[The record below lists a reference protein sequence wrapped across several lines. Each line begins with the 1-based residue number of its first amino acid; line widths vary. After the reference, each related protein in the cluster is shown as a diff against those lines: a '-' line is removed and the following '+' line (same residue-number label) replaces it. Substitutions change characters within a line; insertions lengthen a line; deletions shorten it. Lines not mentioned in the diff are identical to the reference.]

1 MPTSPVPAAL
11 LAALLLIVAS
21 DQGLA
26 TTASAT
32 TPADAPCSS
41 VDDCL
46 QRLVDPPSG
55 RHELTR
61 LVEHIAQLGDSA
73 APGLVALLGSAER
86 DTANLA
92 ARALSEMESID
103 PALLPDI
110 IAALDLE
117 LDWLPVALVRI
128 GTPEAAAEA
137 VRRLFD
143 APASDSGGDHWTHL
157 VPRFGAQAIP
167 LLMAALECES
177 ACALKRSFKVGEVLG
192 QMNETTRAA
201 AVPAVQRAL
210 VEHASDRERLLGAI
224 QLVIAIGGPAI
235 SLESTLIGL
244 RGALP
249 EHPGAISEALQAIGS
264 EFAAVGL
271 SEALD
276 SAPSIIQLREIA
288 ALGPAAAYAEPSVI
302 RVLANPDPELQTAA
316 ARALGFMG
324 SDAAVQ
330 PLITA
335 LQKRG
340 FPVLNAVAAESLGRL
355 GIADASSAL
364 EQISARHWHP
374 RVRQAAE
381 QALAHLGSGEP
392 DVADRDASN
401 FAFDFFEFHQPR
413 TRMPICEQPAIAR
426 RPESASIKRDSDTHA
441 AWLSQQAYSL
451 AMFEPDGADAESAP
465 GRADYLMGPNTPQ
478 VALRVGAGW
487 LLGADRGEWGGELVY
502 AADDGR
508 KQRVLDGNIEDVYNL
523 GGQVIALGGLAH
535 MMFNEGTV
543 HRLRQSAAGEWT
555 AEPWLQLP
563 GAPESSWPVETG
575 EILVDTYGGG
585 TVLIAADGGMRM
597 APCLDPPPVEDTPK
611 P

>member
-1 MPTSPVPAAL
+1 MPSPLAAAL
-11 LAALLLIVAS
+11 LTALLCM
-21 DQGLA
+21 LA
-26 TTASAT
+26 GEQALASADEPT
-32 TPADAPCSS
+32 AQSAAPCTG

-46 QRLVDPPSG
+46 QRLSDPPEDAP
-55 RHELTR
+55 ELTR
-61 LVEHIAQLGDSA
+61 LVEHIAKMGDSA
-73 APGLVALLGSAER
+73 APDLVALLGSADR
-86 DTANLA
+86 DTANRA
-92 ARALSEMESID
+92 ARTLSAMESID

-117 LDWLPVALVRI
+117 LDVLPAALVRI
-128 GTPEAAAEA
+128 GTSEAAAEA

-143 APASDSGGDHWTHL
+143 ASASESGDERWAFL
-157 VPRFGAQAIP
+157 VSRFGAQVIP
-167 LLMAALECES
+167 PLMASLDCES
-177 ACALKRSFKVGEVLG
+177 ACALQRSRQIAAVLG
-192 QMNETTRAA
+192 HMNEPTRAA

-210 VEHASDRERLLGAI
+210 EEHASDRERLLGAI
-224 QLVIAIGGPAI
+224 VLVTAIGRPAI
-235 SLESTLIGL
+235 ALESNLMGL

-249 EHPGAISEALQAIGS
+249 EYPWAISEALQAIGS

-271 SEALD
+271 SDALD
-276 SAPSIIQLREIA
+276 STPSSEQLRELA

-324 SDAAVQ
+324 SNAAVR

-335 LQKRG
+335 MQKRG

-355 GIADASSAL
+355 GAADASPAL
-364 EQISARHWHP
+364 KQISARHWHP
-374 RVRQAAE
+374 RVRQAAQ
-381 QALAHLGSGEP
+381 QALAHVASGEP
-392 DVADRDASN
+392 YVAERDAGN
-401 FAFDFFEFHQPR
+401 FAFDFFEFHRPR

-426 RPESASIKRDSDTHA
+426 RPESASTKRDSDTHV

-478 VALRVGAGW
+478 VALRVAAGW
-487 LLGADRGEWGGELVY
+487 LLGANLGEWGGELVY

-508 KQRVLDGNIEDVYNL
+508 KQRVLDGNIEDIYNL
-523 GGQVIALGGLAH
+523 GGQVIALGGVAH
-535 MMFNEGTV
+535 MIINEGAV
-543 HRLRQSAAGEWT
+543 HRLRLSAAGEWS

-575 EILVDTYGGG
+575 EILVNTYGGG
-585 TVLIAADGGMRM
+585 TVLIAADGSMRM
-597 APCLDPPPVEDTPK
+597 APCLDPPPVEDTPT